1 MSESKYESKIT
12 SAPCSAQQIYR
23 VLSNLQNLERVK
35 DLIPKDKVQEMDI
48 EPDRVR
54 FKVDGLAQKITIA
67 IVDRIENDTIKFG
80 AEGIPMDANFWIQ
93 MKEVSPT
100 DTRLKLT
107 VKADI
112 PFMFKFMVEKK
123 LQTGLDQAAEML
135 AQFKKVRQEER
146 TKKTV
151 SLRLSSAT
159 LKKAK
164 EYGKGYTSF
173 LSRLLDLAIQDES
186 MVRKCL

>member
-1 MSESKYESKIT
+1 MAESKYESKIT

-23 VLSNLQNLERVK
+23 VLSNMQNLERVK
-35 DLIPKDKVQEMDI
+35 DLIPKDKIQEMEI

-54 FKVDGLAQKITIA
+54 LKVDGLAQKITIA
-67 IVDRIENDTIKFG
+67 IVDRIENDTVKFG

-107 VKADI
+107 VKADV
-112 PFMFKFMVEKK
+112 PFMFKFMIEKK

-135 AQFKKVRQEER
+135 AQFPYQMW
-146 TKKTV
+146 
-151 SLRLSSAT
+151 
-159 LKKAK
+159 
-164 EYGKGYTSF
+164 
-173 LSRLLDLAIQDES
+173 Q
-186 MVRKCL
+186 

>member
-12 SAPCSAQQIYR
+12 SSPCSAAQIYR
-23 VLSNLQNLERVK
+23 VLSNMENLERVR
-35 DLIPKDKVQEMDI
+35 DMIPKDKIQELEI

-54 FKVDGLAQKITIA
+54 MKVDGLGQKITIA

-80 AEGIPMDANFWIQ
+80 AEGVPMDANFWIQ

-100 DTRLKLT
+100 DTRIKLT

-123 LQTGLDQAAEML
+123 LQQGLDQAADML
-135 AQFKKVRQEER
+135 AQFPYAQW
-146 TKKTV
+146 
-151 SLRLSSAT
+151 A
-159 LKKAK
+159 
-164 EYGKGYTSF
+164 
-173 LSRLLDLAIQDES
+173 
-186 MVRKCL
+186 

>member
-48 EPDRVR
+48 EQDRVR

-80 AEGIPMDANFWIQ
+80 AEGIPMDAHFWIQ

-135 AQFKKVRQEER
+135 ARFPYAMWQ
-146 TKKTV
+146 
-151 SLRLSSAT
+151 
-159 LKKAK
+159 
-164 EYGKGYTSF
+164 
-173 LSRLLDLAIQDES
+173 
-186 MVRKCL
+186 

>member
-135 AQFKKVRQEER
+135 ARFPYAMWQ
-146 TKKTV
+146 
-151 SLRLSSAT
+151 
-159 LKKAK
+159 
-164 EYGKGYTSF
+164 
-173 LSRLLDLAIQDES
+173 
-186 MVRKCL
+186 

>member
-1 MSESKYESKIT
+1 MSQSKYESKIT

-23 VLSNLQNLERVK
+23 VLSNMESIERVR
-35 DLIPKDKVQEMDI
+35 DLIPQDKIQEMEI
-48 EPDRVR
+48 SPDRIR
-54 FKVDGLAQKITIA
+54 MKVDGLGQKITIA

-112 PFMFKFMVEKK
+112 PMMFKFMIEKK
-123 LQTGLDQAAEML
+123 LQTGLDQAADML
-135 AQFKKVRQEER
+135 AQFPYAQW
-146 TKKTV
+146 
-151 SLRLSSAT
+151 
-159 LKKAK
+159 
-164 EYGKGYTSF
+164 
-173 LSRLLDLAIQDES
+173 Q
-186 MVRKCL
+186 